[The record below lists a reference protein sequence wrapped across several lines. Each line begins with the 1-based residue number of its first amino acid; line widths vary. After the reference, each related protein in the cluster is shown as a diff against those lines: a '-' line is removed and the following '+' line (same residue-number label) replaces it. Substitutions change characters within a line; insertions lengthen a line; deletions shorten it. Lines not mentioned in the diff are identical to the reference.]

1 MMTPT
6 VLPSGPCV
14 TSTTLC
20 WKLGSGRPGFAT
32 RNTPFAAAE
41 GSAAAG
47 TATPSAAASSRRRGT
62 ASTAALSRRAA
73 SPGNRSASS
82 GATIAH
88 GEVSVNKKLLVPVD
102 GSEHSLNAVRYAIG
116 RVREAPAELL
126 VLHVEPPV
134 SYEEMRVYVMRE
146 EAEKIRRQAC
156 ERVLASATVLLDKAK
171 VAYSAH
177 LREGEIAPTIAKF
190 AQAEEVD
197 EVIIGTRGMGAVG
210 ELLLGSVA
218 HRVVHLVQVPVTLV
232 R

>member
-1 MMTPT
+1 M
-6 VLPSGPCV
+6 
-14 TSTTLC
+14 
-20 WKLGSGRPGFAT
+20 
-32 RNTPFAAAE
+32 
-41 GSAAAG
+41 
-47 TATPSAAASSRRRGT
+47 
-62 ASTAALSRRAA
+62 
-73 SPGNRSASS
+73 
-82 GATIAH
+82 
-88 GEVSVNKKLLVPVD
+88 NKKLLVPVD

-126 VLHVEPPV
+126 VLHVEAPV

-156 ERVLASATVLLDKAK
+156 ERVLASATVLLDRAK

-190 AQAEEVD
+190 TEAEKVD
-197 EVIIGTRGMGAVG
+197 EVIIGSRGMGAVG
-210 ELLLGSVA
+210 ELLLGSIA